1 MSIARLMQQA
11 AAGGVASTPEPDFLM
26 TVTTTT
32 SSETFTIPCQNVG
45 TFNCTVDWGD
55 SSTSTITAYNDADLA
70 HTYATAG
77 DYQIRINGTFPNIN
91 FNNVGDKL
99 KVKSVENLGTVGWLR
114 LDSAFQGCLNLTSFV
129 VGDADTSSVTDM
141 NEMLRDCE
149 TMTTL
154 DLTNLNTSS
163 VTSMERMFYRCEG
176 MTTID
181 VTGFDTSNCTTMSS
195 MFFDCQTMTTVD
207 VTGFNTSSCTHMGSM
222 FSLCVALTTVD
233 VSGFDTSA
241 VTNMIMFF
249 RNCSSLTDIVGV
261 DDFDITS
268 LTDVNSLFYF
278 AFGVTLPTS
287 RYDSL
292 LVKWDAQS
300 VPSNKNTT
308 FGSSTYTGGGTAA
321 AARANLISTDG
332 WTISDGG
339 IA

>member
-1 MSIARLMQQA
+1 
-11 AAGGVASTPEPDFLM
+11 
-26 TVTTTT
+26 
-32 SSETFTIPCQNVG
+32 
-45 TFNCTVDWGD
+45 
-55 SSTSTITAYNDADLA
+55 
-70 HTYATAG
+70 
-77 DYQIRINGTFPNIN
+77 
-91 FNNVGDKL
+91 
-99 KVKSVENLGTVGWLR
+99 
-114 LDSAFQGCLNLTSFV
+114 
-129 VGDADTSSVTDM
+129 
-141 NEMLRDCE
+141 
-149 TMTTL
+149 
-154 DLTNLNTSS
+154 
-163 VTSMERMFYRCEG
+163 
-176 MTTID
+176 
-181 VTGFDTSNCTTMSS
+181 
-195 MFFDCQTMTTVD
+195 
-207 VTGFNTSSCTHMGSM
+207 MGSM